1 MAPDHKADIKRFRED
16 AGQAL
21 CAAAAVLEAE
31 IVALLLAQLR
41 AAVPAVASAWQV
53 RPAPPRAHARS
64 TRGACTHS
72 AAATAFQRRAPVQDV
87 EAVLY
92 AFRSVAPDLS
102 VTELPQLA
110 ELFELAGRLP
120 PYPRLTYTTILT
132 IGAYAEWF
140 QAYPDRLP
148 GALDFVLAALPHAE
162 LFPAATTAL
171 RDLAHEAGGSMI
183 GVVPA
188 LLRAGKAAA
197 QQDARSRTV
206 LAEATALVLSHLP
219 LAAAAPALDQYF
231 QPSLDGLDALLRQA
245 QAAPDALVRCRA
257 PCRAKVSPGP
267 RRLIQWPAQ
276 PFSTCAGPTTGS
288 WRCRRCARR

>member
-1 MAPDHKADIKRFRED
+1 M
-16 AGQAL
+16 
-21 CAAAAVLEAE
+21 
-31 IVALLLAQLR
+31 
-41 AAVPAVASAWQV
+41 
-53 RPAPPRAHARS
+53 
-64 TRGACTHS
+64 
-72 AAATAFQRRAPVQDV
+72 QDV

-102 VTELPQLA
+102 VAELPQLA

-120 PYPRLTYTTILT
+120 PYSRLTYTTILT

-140 QAYPDRLP
+140 QAYPDWLP
-148 GALDFVLAALPHAE
+148 GALDYVLAALPHTE

-183 GVVPA
+183 GAVPA
-188 LLRAGKAAA
+188 LLRTGKAAT

-219 LAAAAPALDQYF
+219 LAAAAPALEQYF

-245 QAAPDALVRCRA
+245 QASPDALVR
-257 PCRAKVSPGP
+257 
-267 RRLIQWPAQ
+267 
-276 PFSTCAGPTTGS
+276 
-288 WRCRRCARR
+288 